1 MDDRNNSTGGLLS
14 DALSHISSLVRNE
27 VDLARAEVSENATN
41 AAVAIGVLVGGVV
54 ISLAALN
61 VLTAALVAALTEAG
75 IPAGWSALIVG
86 VALAAVAVVMITKGM
101 NDLKATSL
109 APTRTAKNVKRDA
122 EALKET
128 YNEH

>member
-1 MDDRNNSTGGLLS
+1 MDDRNKSTGGLLS
-14 DALSHISSLVRNE
+14 DALSHVSSLVRNE
-27 VDLARAEVSENATN
+27 VDLARAEVSENATK
-41 AAVAIGVLVGGVV
+41 AAVAVGVLVGGVV

-86 VALAAVAVVMITKGM
+86 VALAAVAIAMITKGM